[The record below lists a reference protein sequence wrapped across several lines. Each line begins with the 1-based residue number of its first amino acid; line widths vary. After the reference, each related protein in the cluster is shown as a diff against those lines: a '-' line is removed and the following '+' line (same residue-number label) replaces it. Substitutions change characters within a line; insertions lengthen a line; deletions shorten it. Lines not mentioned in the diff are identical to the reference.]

1 MDAEDVVL
9 TIGIM
14 LAAGLVV
21 QPLADR
27 LRLPRMLLLLGVG
40 ALLGPSVLD
49 WIDVPLE
56 AVGSQVLL
64 TLGVSI
70 ILFYGGLQLSVRV
83 LSRVAVGLGMLVIPG
98 VIVTAVLVGLVAS
111 AVFDVSTSM
120 GLLIGAALAP
130 TDPAILIPL
139 FERIRIRRK
148 VSQTVI
154 AESALNDPTGAV
166 LTFTFLAV
174 LVSGDDSATEPILDF
189 ITQLGIAIGLGLAFG
204 LLLSVIVSSRRL
216 GLWGEAAG
224 IAVLAIVALSF
235 PGIQD
240 AGGSG
245 YLGAFIAGL
254 IVGNMQE
261 LRIGMHT
268 HQESEMRFLVA
279 NLADVAVLLVFIT
292 LGANLPFGAIADEWL
307 PALAV
312 LATLLFVAR
321 PIAVLLSLLPDRRGK
336 WTRQEIV
343 FIGWTRETGVVPAAL
358 AGIIVA
364 EGVADADLVVV
375 CVALAIIVTL
385 TLQASTKRWLAHRL
399 GLIEEEPLPPP

>member
-1 MDAEDVVL
+1 VDAEDVVL
-9 TIGIM
+9 TLGIM

-21 QPLADR
+21 QPLADV

-49 WIDVPLE
+49 WIDVPLD
-56 AVGSQVLL
+56 AIGSQVLL

-70 ILFYGGLQLSVRV
+70 ILFHGGLQLSARV
-83 LSRVAVGLGMLVIPG
+83 LSQVAVGLGMLVIPG
-98 VIVTAVLVGLVAS
+98 VIITAVLVGLVAA

-139 FERIRIRRK
+139 FERIRIRPK
-148 VSQTVI
+148 ISQTII

-166 LTFTFLAV
+166 LTFTFLGV
-174 LVSGDDSATEPILDF
+174 VVSGESSATGPVVDF
-189 ITQLGIAIGLGLAFG
+189 LTQLGIAIGLGIAFG
-204 LLLSVIVSSRRL
+204 VVISLIVSSRRV
-216 GLWGEAAG
+216 GLWREAAG
-224 IAVLAIVALSF
+224 IAVLAVIALSF

-254 IVGNMQE
+254 IVGNMRE
-261 LRIGMHT
+261 LGIGMHT
-268 HQESEMRFLVA
+268 HHETEMRLLVA

-312 LATLLFVAR
+312 LGTLLFVAR
-321 PIAVLLSLLPDRRGK
+321 PIAVLASLLPDRRGK
-336 WTRQEIV
+336 WTREEIV
-343 FIGWTRETGVVPAAL
+343 FIGWARETGVVPAAL
-358 AGIIVA
+358 AGLIVA
-364 EGVADADLVVV
+364 EGVDDADLVVV
-375 CVALAIIVTL
+375 CVAMAIIVTL
-385 TLQASTKRWLAHRL
+385 TLQASTKGWLARRL
-399 GLIEEEPLPPP
+399 GLSEQPSTPP